1 MKLPADIV
9 NEMMETDTYSQW
21 LGIQVIETGLGNCKL
36 QMVARPEMANG
47 HGIIHGGISY
57 SLSDSALAF
66 ASNSRGQ
73 KCVSIET
80 DIAHIAP
87 IFINDVLTV
96 ICTEIQVS
104 KSLGR
109 YESRVYNQDEKLVA
123 RFNGTVFR
131 KSDTW

>member
-1 MKLPADIV
+1 MKSPADIV
-9 NEMMETDTYSQW
+9 SEMMATDTYSQW
-21 LGIQVIETGLGNCKL
+21 LGIQIIETGKGNCKL
-36 QMVARPEMANG
+36 KMVARSEMANG
-47 HGIIHGGISY
+47 HGIVHGGISY
-57 SLSDSALAF
+57 ALSDSALAF

-87 IFINDVLTV
+87 IFVNDELTV
-96 ICTEIQVS
+96 ICTEIQFG

-109 YESRVYNQDEKLVA
+109 YESRVYNQNQQLVA

-131 KSDTW
+131 KPDTW

>member
-1 MKLPADIV
+1 MKSPADIV
-9 NEMMETDTYSQW
+9 NEMLETDTYSNW
-21 LGIQVIETGLGNCKL
+21 LGIRILEVEAGYCKL
-36 QMVARPEMANG
+36 SMQVRADMLNG

-57 SLSDSALAF
+57 AISDSALAF

-87 IFINDVLTV
+87 IFLDDELTV
-96 ICTEIQVS
+96 TCSEIQVGR
-104 KSLGR
+104 SLGR
-109 YESRVYNQDEKLVA
+109 YESRVYNQNQKLVA

-131 KSDTW
+131 KEETW